1 MEKGLKQSNPES
13 MKMSMR
19 TANFVREAITIAE
32 KNKVL
37 SELQDK
43 IKHHMTKKPKY
54 SD

>member
-1 MEKGLKQSNPES
+1 MEKGLKQSNLES

-19 TANFVREAITIAE
+19 TANFAREAIAE